1 MSGAKTNP
9 VIEMR
14 DVTVAAMKNPDVV
27 VAGNVDWTVNAGDF
41 WAIGGWHASGKS
53 DFMMTVGGL
62 AAPKKGSY
70 RLFGEE
76 MPIFDD
82 ERLARRLRLGL
93 VFDGGQLLNRLTVAG
108 NIALPLQ
115 YHTDDPPEKISER
128 VAAILEATELSP
140 WANSTP
146 GAIGR
151 NWRQRAGL
159 ARAIAL
165 KPEILLVDNPLSG
178 LDLRHANWWLGF
190 LDGLFA
196 GHPLLDKKPVTLVVT
211 ADDLRPWKARARQ
224 FAFLRDRKFSVL
236 GNRAQLDAVSD
247 PLVKELLSGTA
258 IEV

>member
-1 MSGAKTNP
+1 MKGTKTNP

-14 DVTVAAMKNPDVV
+14 DVTVAAMKNPDTI
-27 VAGNVDWTVNAGDF
+27 VAENVNWTVNSGDF
-41 WAIGGWHASGKS
+41 WVIGGWHGSGKS

-62 AAPKKGSY
+62 AAPKSGSY
-70 RLFGEE
+70 HLFSEE
-76 MPIFDD
+76 MPIFEE
-82 ERLARRLRLGL
+82 ERLAQRLRLGL
-93 VFDGGQLLNRLTVAG
+93 VFDGGQLFNRLTVAE

-115 YHTDDPPEKISER
+115 YHSDDSPEIINER
-128 VAAILEATELSP
+128 VMSILEATELLP
-140 WANSTP
+140 RANSTP

-165 KPEILLVDNPLSG
+165 RPEILLVDNPLSG

-190 LDGLFA
+190 LDSLFA

-211 ADDLRPWKARARQ
+211 ADDLRPWKDRAHQ

-236 GNRAQLDAVSD
+236 GDRAQIDAASD